1 MGYPHIQKIF
11 YSCLVSKSNVFCG
24 PYRCVLQVIFSLKKK
39 KKSPALI
46 SVALIFL
53 AWILD
58 ALLKRNIQDFSS
70 VKNNEIYA
78 Y

>member
-1 MGYPHIQKIF
+1 MCATGDF
-11 YSCLVSKSNVFCG
+11 F
-24 PYRCVLQVIFSLKKK
+24 FEKKK
-39 KKSPALI
+39 KKSPGLI